1 MNVLETKNLTM
12 NFGGVVALKDID
24 FSLRQNELRCLI
36 GPNGA
41 GKSTFFKIVSGQQK
55 PSSGTVFFKGQNITN
70 LEAFERARLGI
81 GIKNQIPSVMD
92 GLSVY
97 ENLMLAAQRTM
108 NGESPDDKIK
118 NICSILALSH
128 LFDKKVGELA
138 HGQRQWVEIGM
149 MLVND
154 PELIL
159 LDEPAAGMSDE
170 ETREMAKII
179 LQLIKKATVIVVEH
193 DIRFLKLIA
202 EQITVFNQ
210 GQILFEGTFDEVVQD
225 QEVRRVYLGR
235 GADNVRS

>member
-1 MNVLETKNLTM
+1 MSSLEAQKLTM
-12 NFGGVVALKDID
+12 NFGGVKALKTID
-24 FSLRQNELRCLI
+24 FSMKKNELRCLI

-41 GKSTFFKIVSGQQK
+41 GKSTFFKIISGQQK
-55 PSSGTVFFKGQNITN
+55 PTSGKVYFKDQDITD

-97 ENLMLAAQRTM
+97 ENLMLAAQRVM
-108 NGESPDDKIK
+108 SIESPEEKIT
-118 NICSILALSH
+118 NICSLLELSH

-149 MLVND
+149 MLLNS

-170 ETREMAKII
+170 ETRDMAKII
-179 LQLIKKATVIVVEH
+179 LKLKKKASVIVVEH
-193 DIRFLKLIA
+193 DIRFLRLIA
-202 EQITVFNQ
+202 DQVTVFNQ
-210 GQILFEGTFDEVVQD
+210 GEILFEGTFDEVVQNE
-225 QEVRRVYLGR
+225 EVRRVYLGR
-235 GADNVRS
+235 GTDKC